1 MSDRLFIGVFPTGIS
16 FADRLV
22 EVHGDYKRLA
32 FLPFSTLVLEITP
45 DCPAY
50 LRTEIEAYAATIQAQ
65 RGQPFTVSTSG
76 QTVILGQRA
85 S

>member
-16 FADRLV
+16 FADRSV

-32 FLPFSTLVLEITP
+32 FLPFSTLALEIAQ
-45 DCPAY
+45 DCPAD
-50 LRTEIEAYAATIQAQ
+50 LRAEIDAYAATIQAR

-76 QTVILGQRA
+76 QTVVLGG
-85 S
+85 